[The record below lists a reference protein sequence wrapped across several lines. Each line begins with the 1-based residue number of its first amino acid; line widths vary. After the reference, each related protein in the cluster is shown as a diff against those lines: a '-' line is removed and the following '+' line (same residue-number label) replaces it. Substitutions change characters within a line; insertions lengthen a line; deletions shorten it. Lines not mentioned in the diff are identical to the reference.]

1 MGRLTLPRLASPA
14 GWAAIVLAG
23 GQSRRMG
30 RDKALLELNGEPL
43 LRRVVR
49 RLAEVTNE
57 IVVVGSMEYAPL
69 VEGLNATVVPDRWP
83 GRGPLGGLGTG
94 LAAVASP
101 VALVVGCDMPAL
113 APALLLLLA
122 DACADHDA
130 AFPRLGDRLEPL
142 PAACRTS
149 ILPAIE
155 RLLAGTDDPPLQ
167 GIASA
172 VRTRYVEESAIRLA
186 DPEYTG

>member
-1 MGRLTLPRLASPA
+1 
-14 GWAAIVLAG
+14 
-23 GQSRRMG
+23 
-30 RDKALLELNGEPL
+30 
-43 LRRVVR
+43 
-49 RLAEVTNE
+49 
-57 IVVVGSMEYAPL
+57 
-69 VEGLNATVVPDRWP
+69 
-83 GRGPLGGLGTG
+83 
-94 LAAVASP
+94 
-101 VALVVGCDMPAL
+101 MPAL

-186 DPEYTG
+186 DPALQSFLNLNTPDDFARVAQLLT